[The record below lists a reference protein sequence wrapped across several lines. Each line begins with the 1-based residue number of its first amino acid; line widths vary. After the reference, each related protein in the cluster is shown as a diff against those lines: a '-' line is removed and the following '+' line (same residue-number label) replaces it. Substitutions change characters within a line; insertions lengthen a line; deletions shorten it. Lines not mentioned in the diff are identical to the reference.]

1 MLHHIAAL
9 GGSLAKRYIE
19 VEVNDPSGDPSGNR
33 PPASADEAVLD
44 LLPLAVYIITA
55 LLFVYPAIGVYYT
68 AHTVFPTL
76 AMIEDPNPPP
86 EYTPVP
92 LDAQEGSAPS
102 GQFGVVEA
110 NEKPITSSLRATH
123 RLLWVWGREGY
134 CRGLFCALI
143 TLFSTVILAAFITV
157 YTPLPHFVGS
167 FIATVLLTQLSTAWV
182 HIAITPPSPRAWYSR
197 TLPFRYVF
205 KATAL
210 PLLAHWAASVA
221 AVEIPRLLAFIIGL
235 PIGLDQ
241 ELTRT
246 YPGEDRDIRL
256 STFLLKG
263 IPVLAL
269 TILLYL
275 FAVIPTQV
283 ILVRVQA
290 SLLPPTEDT
299 IIPFD
304 RSFKGKL
311 DPAVLGGGSET
322 FLTMR
327 DALTTF
333 GREGWT
339 RLVKM
344 YLKVFGVTVAFHI
357 VVMVTFALEGGL
369 MFALGWLL
377 YGGK

>member
-1 MLHHIAAL
+1 MLHHIAAV

-19 VEVNDPSGDPSGNR
+19 VVEVNDPNSNPGGSR
-33 PPASADEAVLD
+33 PPASGDEAVIA
-44 LLPLAVYIITA
+44 LLPLA
-55 LLFVYPAIGVYYT
+55 VYYT

-86 EYTPVP
+86 GYTPVP
-92 LDAQEGSAPS
+92 LDTQEDSAPS
-102 GQFGVVEA
+102 GEFEVVEA
-110 NEKPITSSLRATH
+110 NPKPITSSLHATH
-123 RLLWVWGREGY
+123 RLLWTWRREGY
-134 CRGLFCALI
+134 FQGLGCALI
-143 TLFSTVILAAFITV
+143 TVFCTVVLAAFITV
-157 YTPLPHFVGS
+157 YTFLPHFVGS
-167 FIATVLLTQLSTAWV
+167 FIATVLLTQLSTVWV
-182 HIAITPPSPRAWYSR
+182 HIVITPPSARPWYSR
-197 TLPFRYVF
+197 ILPFRYVF

-221 AVEIPRLLAFIIGL
+221 AIEIPRLLAFILGL
-235 PIGLDQ
+235 PVNLDQ
-241 ELTRT
+241 NSDSNSDSPSDPNMDL
-246 YPGEDRDIRL
+246 PL
-256 STFLLKG
+256 SMLLLKG
-263 IPVLAL
+263 IPVAAL

-290 SLLPPTEDT
+290 SLLPPTEDA
-299 IIPFD
+299 IVPFD

-333 GREGWT
+333 GREGWS

-344 YLKVFGVTVAFHI
+344 YLKVFGVTVAFHM
-357 VVMVTFALEGGL
+357 VVMATFALESGIIYSIY
-369 MFALGWLL
+369 WLTTPRQ
-377 YGGK
+377 